1 MDVISYL
8 CCGASYLK
16 AKTLH
21 EIERI
26 KRHRQRFASQRA
38 IDVAVFAC

>member
-1 MDVISYL
+1 MAVISYL
-8 CCGASYLK
+8 CCGASYLE
-16 AKTLH
+16 AKTLD

-26 KRHRQRFASQRA
+26 NRHRQRFASQRS